1 MCNKAAP
8 KSIVEMGKKGFALVF
23 LLPIL
28 DVVLCKE
35 GGCQTILPPR
45 RMLSSSTVSSWHR
58 LFCVRVFKHVKS
70 VI

>member
-8 KSIVEMGKKGFALVF
+8 KSIVEMGKKRFALVF

-35 GGCQTILPPR
+35 GGCQTII
-45 RMLSSSTVSSWHR
+45 SSLHGGCFHLVPFQVGIDFLCSR
-58 LFCVRVFKHVKS
+58 
-70 VI
+70 I